1 MTAPARIA
9 KGLYWDEAWSLVS
22 GCTHV
27 SPGCDHCWSATETHM
42 RANNPNEKVKARN
55 EGLTEQ
61 GSFNGQVRL
70 NYDFLDK
77 PLRKRKPTVYAVWN
91 DLFHEDVPDEFRDQA
106 FAVILACHI
115 WNNVPE
121 HKFLILTKRAGSMA
135 EYFSAGAEALL
146 KRWAKAGDGWLIC
159 DDPDIYF
166 SELIESAVCHDW
178 DKAGTNSSGSPYK
191 PWGYLHQ
198 LWPLPNV
205 WLGVT
210 AENQEQADKR
220 IPILLQI
227 PAAVR
232 WVSVEPMLGPI
243 NLSHLDHAWQTNA
256 LTGKQ
261 SDMGR
266 PYYDTGKLDWVACG
280 GESGHGAR
288 PLHPDMAWGLMDQCV
303 SVGIPFFFKQWGEWI
318 NDYPNHLESKC
329 WKQTYQH
336 GTTFYRVG
344 KKNAGR
350 LLDGRTWDDMPVVV

>member
-1 MTAPARIA
+1 
-9 KGLYWDEAWSLVS
+9 
-22 GCTHV
+22 
-27 SPGCDHCWSATETHM
+27 M

-77 PLRKRKPTVYAVWN
+77 PLKKKKPTVYAVWN
-91 DLFHEDVPDEFRDQA
+91 DLFHEDVPDEFRHKA
-106 FAVILACHI
+106 FATMRVADHHI
-115 WNNVPE
+115 Y
-121 HKFLILTKRAGSMA
+121 LILTKRAEEMLKFLSSY
-135 EYFSAGAEALL
+135 ERVPLSAH
-146 KRWAKAGDGWLIC
+146 KHI
-159 DDPDIYF
+159 
-166 SELIESAVCHDW
+166 
-178 DKAGTNSSGSPYK
+178 
-191 PWGYLHQ
+191 
-198 LWPLPNV
+198 

-210 AENQEQADKR
+210 AENQEQAAKR

-232 WVSVEPMLGPI
+232 WVSVEPMLEPI
-243 NLSHLDHAWQTNA
+243 NLSHLNHDWQTNA
-256 LTGKQ
+256 LTGRQ

-288 PLHPDMAWGLMDQCV
+288 PLHPDMVWGLMDQCV
-303 SVGIPFFFKQWGEWI
+303 SVGIPFFFKQWGEWTS
-318 NDYPNHLESKC
+318 DYPNHLPIAR

-336 GTTFYRVG
+336 GTVFYRIG

-350 LLDGRTWDDMPVVV
+350 LLDGRTWDEMPVGVSMREVIVDNFAGGGVR